1 MTDETTAIG
10 RAIFRAAQHLPE
22 HWAVR
27 IELERSAGT
36 VYLIDPSGYAH
47 LIDGAGELFSE
58 QINAAIDRA
67 AAGRHLTPEFSE
79 RRSRPLE

>member
-1 MTDETTAIG
+1 MSDEPTSIG

-47 LIDGAGELFSE
+47 LIDGSGELFSE
-58 QINAAIDRA
+58 QINTAIDRA
-67 AAGRHLTPEFSE
+67 EGEIK
-79 RRSRPLE
+79 

>member
-1 MTDETTAIG
+1 MSDEPTSIG

-47 LIDGAGELFSE
+47 LIDGSGELFSD
-58 QINAAIDRA
+58 QINAAIDA
-67 AAGRHLTPEFSE
+67 AKGGRNG
-79 RRSRPLE
+79 